1 MESKKRNKRKYGRSV
16 YQSLAMITQFG
27 INMLV
32 PVCMMSALGIWLDGR
47 LGTSFI
53 TIILFMIGALAG
65 GQNIYRMVKS
75 FCADD
80 AGDKERQP
88 VGESNRISEKE
99 K

>member
-1 MESKKRNKRKYGRSV
+1 MRRSKDDKRVVWRALV
-16 YQSLAMITQFG
+16 MVTQFG